1 MSNAGFSQSEFYHPG
16 GSVFGA
22 VYTPDK
28 WYGRKIGAS
37 VVSLPYLQADDIA
50 IKARVEY
57 DEAVLKNP
65 ESSRLPSVCWR
76 NCLKATHSRIAN

>member
-1 MSNAGFSQSEFYHPG
+1 MSNAGFSLSEFYHAG

-28 WYGRKIGAS
+28 WYGRKIGPS

-57 DEAVLKNP
+57 DEAVLKK
-65 ESSRLPSVCWR
+65 S
-76 NCLKATHSRIAN
+76 

>member
-1 MSNAGFSQSEFYHPG
+1 MSATLTASLIKTIQHTRVSNAGFSQSEFYHPG

-37 VVSLPYLQADDIA
+37 VVSLPYLQENDIA

-57 DEAVLKNP
+57 DEAVLKK
-65 ESSRLPSVCWR
+65 S
-76 NCLKATHSRIAN
+76 